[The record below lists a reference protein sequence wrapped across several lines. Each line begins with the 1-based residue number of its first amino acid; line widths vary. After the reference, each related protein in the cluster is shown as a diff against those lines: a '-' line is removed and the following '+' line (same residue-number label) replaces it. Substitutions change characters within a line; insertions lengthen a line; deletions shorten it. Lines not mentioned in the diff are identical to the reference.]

1 MFKHPG
7 FFNLVESCRK
17 VEVAYDVLSIPHS
30 TEQRGNPTK
39 ASGTLNYHISRSI
52 SKSLHQLFPRQ
63 QRQKYLLVFLMHN

>member
-17 VEVAYDVLSIPHS
+17 IEAASDVLSIPHS

-39 ASGTLNYHISRSI
+39 ASAKLADIKIIITIFMPIVSQATAPKILVGIS
-52 SKSLHQLFPRQ
+52 
-63 QRQKYLLVFLMHN
+63 YA